1 MIIVMNRKLLIPNED
16 RYLGTDYD
24 HNAGIRQFKIDRYT
38 QTEVDLAGLTP
49 KLDLKYEDGT
59 VDVADLSMD
68 VEDEKIILTWTLS
81 ASVMS
86 HTGTLFA
93 NIRMTNSSGTLK
105 WSSFI
110 GAMYVEPSINAPGVI
125 TTRITELEQVEARA
139 NEALEQLTTAVNLAI
154 ADANTAAAGADTA
167 VDNAEAI
174 RAQLLSMLAAGAF
187 VGPKGDKG
195 DKGDTGA
202 AGAQGP
208 QGLKGDKG
216 EKGDTGESGVTVP
229 ISGTYTAYVNNAGYL
244 VIVYT
249 EGTLIPNFRYDP
261 ETGALYEVFDEE
273 TQGGT

>member
-24 HNAGIRQFKIDRYT
+24 HNTGIRQFKIDRYT

-93 NIRMTNSSGTLK
+93 NIRMTNSAGTLK

-125 TTRITELEQVEARA
+125 STSITELEQVEARA

-167 VDNAEAI
+167 ADNAEAI

-216 EKGDTGESGVTVP
+216 EKGDTGASGVTVP

-261 ETGALYEVFDEE
+261 ETGALYEVIEEE